1 MGALPPVTAPRLT
14 PCPPNLWPRAIVAI
28 ASNVTALASLG
39 PRPWAMWWPGRRG
52 KRRGCRRCLLGSR
65 RGFPGHAAPGGCLRC
80 DDATLEALVR
90 WMAFEAL
97 ETGANALT
105 EG

>member
-1 MGALPPVTAPRLT
+1 MPPR
-14 PCPPNLWPRAIVAI
+14 
-28 ASNVTALASLG
+28 
-39 PRPWAMWWPGRRG
+39 
-52 KRRGCRRCLLGSR
+52 
-65 RGFPGHAAPGGCLRC
+65 GCLRC

-105 EG
+105 EVRPMGSGHLA

>member
-1 MGALPPVTAPRLT
+1 MPPR
-14 PCPPNLWPRAIVAI
+14 
-28 ASNVTALASLG
+28 
-39 PRPWAMWWPGRRG
+39 
-52 KRRGCRRCLLGSR
+52 
-65 RGFPGHAAPGGCLRC
+65 GGCLRC